1 MFTVIACIVIF
12 LAWAWAYKYV
22 YEAKDSDLKK
32 NRKWVEQLPSL
43 IATLGVIGTFVGIT
57 IGLVDFTPD
66 PDPEKFNNSIKT
78 LLDGLKVAFFTS
90 ILGMV
95 GSLLLSRRVN
105 HAYDKI
111 GDDSEA
117 KEAARMVV
125 DAIKELQE
133 ENERNFKD
141 LITASDKSRKE
152 MVKAIQSGSLKEYI
166 EQVADDLEEANSK
179 LQAIQQ
185 SLAESN
191 DSSKNQQ
198 LAELS
203 RISAELL
210 TASVVITK
218 MGNDMDEIKDTLKE
232 EK

>member
-1 MFTVIACIVIF
+1 MFTVFACIVIF

-57 IGLVDFTPD
+57 IGLMGFQKGDI
-66 PDPEKFNNSIKT
+66 EGSIDN
-78 LLDGLKVAFFTS
+78 LLDGLKTAFFTS
-90 ILGMV
+90 LLGMV

-191 DSSKNQQ
+191 DTSKNQQ

>member
-1 MFTVIACIVIF
+1 MFTVFACIVIF

-57 IGLVDFTPD
+57 IGLMGFQKGDI
-66 PDPEKFNNSIKT
+66 EGSIDN
-78 LLDGLKVAFFTS
+78 LLDGLKTAFFTS
-90 ILGMV
+90 LLGMV

>member
-1 MFTVIACIVIF
+1 MVFTVFACIVIF

-43 IATLGVIGTFVGIT
+43 IATLGVIGTFAGIT
-57 IGLVDFTPD
+57 IGLMDFQEGD
-66 PDPEKFNNSIKT
+66 IEGSIDN
-78 LLDGLKVAFFTS
+78 LLNGLKTAFFTS
-90 ILGMV
+90 LLGMV
-95 GSLLLSRRVN
+95 GSLILSRRVN

-111 GDDSEA
+111 DDESEA
-117 KEAARMVV
+117 HEAARMVV
-125 DAIKELQE
+125 DAIKKLQE

-179 LQAIQQ
+179 LKAIQQ

>member
-57 IGLVDFTPD
+57 IGLMGFQKGDI
-66 PDPEKFNNSIKT
+66 EGSIDN
-78 LLDGLKVAFFTS
+78 LLDGLKTAFFTS
-90 ILGMV
+90 LLGMV

-179 LQAIQQ
+179 LKAIQQ

>member
-1 MFTVIACIVIF
+1 MFTVIACIVIS

-57 IGLVDFTPD
+57 IGLMGFQKGDI
-66 PDPEKFNNSIKT
+66 EGSIDN
-78 LLDGLKVAFFTS
+78 LLDGLKTAFFTS
-90 ILGMV
+90 LLGMV

-179 LQAIQQ
+179 FQAIQQ

>member
-57 IGLVDFTPD
+57 IGLMGFQKGDI
-66 PDPEKFNNSIKT
+66 EGSIDN
-78 LLDGLKVAFFTS
+78 LLDGLKTAFFTS
-90 ILGMV
+90 LLGMV